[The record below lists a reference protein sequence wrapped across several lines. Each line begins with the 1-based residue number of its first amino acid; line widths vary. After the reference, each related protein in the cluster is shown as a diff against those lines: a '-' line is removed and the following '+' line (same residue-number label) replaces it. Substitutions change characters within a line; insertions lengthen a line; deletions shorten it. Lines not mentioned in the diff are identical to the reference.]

1 MVDGGDRPKRFER
14 SGRFPKTTLATDTM
28 LTDLEQWFASRGW
41 TPFAFQREV
50 WQAYLEGRGGLIH
63 ASTGTGKTYA
73 AWLGPLAEA
82 LAETDDDGDGLA
94 PRLRVLWI
102 TPLRALAADTE
113 KALREP
119 LNDLGLH
126 WTLERRTGDTSSS
139 MRARQKERLP
149 TALITTPE
157 SLSLFLSQAN
167 APQQFQ
173 NLRCVIVD
181 EWHELMGTK
190 RGAQTELCL
199 ARLRRWNPQ
208 LRTWGLSATMGN
220 LDVAMAAL
228 MGTEDRDQTSEVRS
242 EISQS
247 PVLVRG
253 EQPKALVVDSLI
265 PDRIERFPWTGH
277 LGLRMLEPVVQ
288 VLEEATSALVFTNT
302 RSQTEI
308 WYQNILEMKP
318 DWAGE
323 IALHHGSLDRDTRDW
338 VEDGLRQHT
347 LHAVVCTSSLDLGVD
362 FAPVDRVLQIGSP
375 KGIARLMQRAGRSG
389 HRPGATSRVTC
400 VPTNA
405 FELVEVAAARDAIRQ
420 GKIEGKRIIEKPL
433 DVLAQH
439 AVTLAA
445 GTGFR
450 ADELFDEVRTAYS
463 YRHLSE
469 IEWEWVLDFV
479 VRGGNA
485 LKAYPQYQRVVE
497 RDGLYKIEDLS
508 IARMH
513 RLSIGTI
520 VSDAAVQVQFLKGAR
535 LGTIEEGFISRLK
548 RGDKFVF
555 AGRVLEFVMLRDTI
569 AYVRKATNNKGA
581 VPSWQGSRMPLS
593 TELCAAVRAKLE
605 EARTGCYDGPEMN
618 AVRPIL
624 ELQATRS
631 RIPAPD
637 EFLVERTKTRDG
649 FHLFFFPFEG
659 RSVHEGL
666 SALFAYRLSRLRP
679 ITFTFAMNDYGFE
692 LLSGDRLDFV
702 TAEQIEALLR
712 VENLAEDILASLN
725 STEMAKRQ
733 FREIARIAGL
743 VLDGLPGK
751 RKTMRQVQ
759 ASSSLLFDV
768 FEKYDPQNLL
778 LHQANREVLERQLES
793 SRLRRALDRLAQC
806 KTVLVDVKHPTPL
819 AFPILVDGLR
829 EQLSSETLADR
840 VQKMQVQFEKA

>member
-1 MVDGGDRPKRFER
+1 MSNGQSSIE
-14 SGRFPKTTLATDTM
+14 A
-28 LTDLEQWFASRGW
+28 WFASRGW
-41 TPFAFQREV
+41 APFGFQREV
-50 WQAYLEGRGGLIH
+50 WQAYLAGDSGLIH

-73 AWLGPLAEA
+73 AWLGPLLEAMAEPVE
-82 LAETDDDGDGLA
+82 ETDNLA
-94 PRLRVLWI
+94 PRLRVLWL

-113 KALREP
+113 KALRTP
-119 LNDLGLH
+119 LDALGLN

-139 MRARQKERLP
+139 VRARQKERLP

-157 SLSLFLSQAN
+157 SLSLFLSQTN

-190 RGAQTELCL
+190 RGTQTELCL
-199 ARLRRWNPQ
+199 ARLRGWNPN

-228 MGTEDRDQTSEVRS
+228 MGIAREGGKWKEKGA
-242 EISQS
+242 ES
-247 PVLVRG
+247 PVISSPLPHSSILIRG
-253 EQPKALVVDSLI
+253 EQPKAIVVDALI
-265 PDRIERFPWTGH
+265 PAEIERFPWTGH
-277 LGLRMLEPVVQ
+277 LGLRMLEPVVK
-288 VLEEATSALVFTNT
+288 VLEQVSSALVFTNT

-323 IALHHGSLDRDTRDW
+323 IALHHGSLDRATRDW

-420 GKIEGKRIIEKPL
+420 GKIEGKPVIEKPL

-439 AVTLAA
+439 AVTIAA

-450 ADELFDEVRTAYS
+450 ADALFDEVRTAYS

-469 IEWEWVLDFV
+469 IEWQWVLDFV

-497 RDGLYKIEDLS
+497 RDGVYKIEDLS

-520 VSDAAVQVQFLKGAR
+520 VSDTAVQVQLLKGAR

-555 AGRVLEFVMLRDTI
+555 AGRVLEFVMLRDTT
-569 AYVRKATNNKGA
+569 AYVRKATSKKGA

-605 EARTGCYDGPEMN
+605 EARTGCYNGPEME

-624 ELQATRS
+624 ELQAARS
-631 RIPAPD
+631 HIPAPD
-637 EFLVERTKTRDG
+637 EFLIERTKTRDG

-659 RSVHEGL
+659 RAVHEGL
-666 SALFAYRLSRLRP
+666 SALFAYRLSRLMP

-692 LLSGDRLDFV
+692 LLSGDKLDFV
-702 TAEQIEALLR
+702 TAEQIAALLR
-712 VENLAEDILASLN
+712 VEDLAEDILASLN
-725 STEMAKRQ
+725 STEMARRQ

-751 RKTMRQVQ
+751 RKSIRQVQ

-793 SRLRRALDRLAQC
+793 SRLRRALERLAEC
-806 KTVLVDVKHPTPL
+806 KVVLVDVKHPTPL

-840 VQKMQVQFEKA
+840 VKKMQVQFEKA